1 MTDPFTPTYSA
12 TPSAANSPR
21 KAVSLFELNSMVN
34 AVLHHTLPER
44 FWLAAEISELRV
56 ASNGHC
62 YLEFV
67 QKDEMSGSLVA
78 KARGNIWRNS
88 YIALSSHFERQ
99 TGQKLAAGIKVLVAV
114 SVTFHE
120 LYGYSLN
127 VTDID
132 PAYTLGDLA
141 QRRKEIIRQ
150 LEEDG
155 VMDLNKEL
163 PLPRVIRN
171 VAIISSATAAGYG
184 DFCNQLEQS
193 GYVFNKKLFS
203 ATMQGEKVETSVIAA
218 LDKIAAEGE
227 KWDVVV
233 IIRGGG
239 ATTDLG
245 GFDSYLLAANVAQF
259 PLPVLTG
266 IGHERDDTI
275 IDLVAHKR
283 LKTPTAV
290 AAFLIESR
298 ANEANGLHDLTQ
310 RLARAVAGQL
320 QAHTHRLEELSQRLD
335 FAAHNNLTS
344 HRQAFDTLS
353 HRYTLAASHYTAR
366 QRERLL
372 RMAASLN
379 VSARSHILKEQNRT
393 ATLPTRL
400 QHALESTLTK
410 ERHKLERMGQSV
422 KMNDPKRILALG
434 YTITLKEGRP
444 VGNPALLKPGDKI
457 TTRFAHGEV
466 QSEVLKK
473 E

>member
-1 MTDPFTPTYSA
+1 MIDPFSPTYTPTPF
-12 TPSAANSPR
+12 PSESPR
-21 KAVSLFELNSMVN
+21 KAVTLFELNSMAS
-34 AVLHHTLPER
+34 AVLRHSMPESV
-44 FWLAAEISELRV
+44 WLTAEISELRV

-67 QKDEMSGSLVA
+67 QKDELSGSLVA

-88 YIALSSHFERQ
+88 YIALSGHFERQ
-99 TGQKLAAGIKVLVAV
+99 TGQRLTAGIKVLVAV

-141 QRRKEIIRQ
+141 RRRKEIIRQ

-184 DFCNQLEQS
+184 DFCKQLEQS
-193 GYVFNKKLFS
+193 GYAFEKKLFP
-203 ATMQGEKVETSVIAA
+203 ATMQGEKVEPSVIAA
-218 LDKIAAEGE
+218 LDQIAAETAD
-227 KWDVVV
+227 WDVVV

-245 GFDSYLLAANVAQF
+245 GFDSYLLAANIAQF

-290 AAFLIESR
+290 AAFLIDSR
-298 ANEANGLHDLTQ
+298 TNETSALNELTQ
-310 RLARAVAGQL
+310 RLARAAARQL
-320 QAHTHRLEELSQRLD
+320 QEHTSHFDDLSQRLH
-335 FAAHNNLTS
+335 FSAHNALTAR
-344 HRQAFDTLS
+344 RQKFDALS
-353 HRYTLAASHYTAR
+353 HRYSMAASHYTAR

-372 RMAASLN
+372 RMEGRLGVLSQ
-379 VSARSHILKEQNRT
+379 SIILKERNRT
-393 ATLPTRL
+393 ANLPALLQRSLENILTNQRHRL
-400 QHALESTLTK
+400 EKMEQA
-410 ERHKLERMGQSV
+410 V
-422 KMNDPKRILALG
+422 KMNDPKRILSLG
-434 YTITLKEGRP
+434 YSITLKDGRP
-444 VGNPALLKPGDKI
+444 VGDASQVQPGDRI
-457 TTRFAHGEV
+457 TTRFANGEV
-466 QSEVLKK
+466 QSKVLNK

>member
-1 MTDPFTPTYSA
+1 MIDPFSPTYTPTPF
-12 TPSAANSPR
+12 PSESPR
-21 KAVSLFELNSMVN
+21 KAVTLFELNSMAS
-34 AVLHHTLPER
+34 AVLRHSMPESV
-44 FWLAAEISELRV
+44 WLTAEISELRV

-67 QKDEMSGSLVA
+67 QKDELSGSLVA

-88 YIALSSHFERQ
+88 YIALSGHFERQ
-99 TGQKLAAGIKVLVAV
+99 TGQRLTAGIKVLVAV

-141 QRRKEIIRQ
+141 RRRKEIIRQ

-184 DFCNQLEQS
+184 DFCKQLEQS
-193 GYVFNKKLFS
+193 GYAFEKKLFP
-203 ATMQGEKVETSVIAA
+203 ATMQGEKVEPTVIAA
-218 LDKIAAEGE
+218 LDQIAAEAAD
-227 KWDVVV
+227 WDVVV

-245 GFDSYLLAANVAQF
+245 GFDSYLLAANIAQF

-290 AAFLIESR
+290 AAFLIDSR
-298 ANEANGLHDLTQ
+298 TNETSALNELTQ
-310 RLARAVAGQL
+310 RLARAAARKL
-320 QAHTHRLEELSQRLD
+320 QEHTSHFDDLSQRLH
-335 FAAHNNLTS
+335 FSARNALTAR
-344 HRQAFDTLS
+344 RQKFDALS
-353 HRYTLAASHYTAR
+353 HRYSMAASHYTAR

-372 RMAASLN
+372 RMEGRLGVLSQ
-379 VSARSHILKEQNRT
+379 SIILKERNRT
-393 ATLPTRL
+393 ANLPALLQRSLENILTNQRHRL
-400 QHALESTLTK
+400 EKMEQA
-410 ERHKLERMGQSV
+410 V

-434 YTITLKEGRP
+434 YSITLKDGRP
-444 VGNPALLKPGDKI
+444 VGDASQVQPGDRI
-457 TTRFAHGEV
+457 TTRFANGEV
-466 QSEVLKK
+466 QSKVLNK